1 MKVPA
6 QPNSPKLGE
15 PDLILVRYGELA
27 LKKGNRGV
35 FEKALVRNLRQALA
49 PITNTEVQRQHGRI
63 FIKPERRCEKAARRA
78 AEVFGV
84 KTVSPTWSVATDTE
98 AITSQAAKL
107 LDTALAGLTRSEPI
121 SFRVRVKRSNK
132 AFPMTSSELERHVA
146 ERILPGPE
154 TVKVQLV
161 DPEITLGIEVR
172 DDKSFVFL
180 KRFEGPGGLPVGT
193 LGRGLCLLSG
203 GIDSPVASWLAMKR
217 GLHMGYVSFHS
228 APYIGEGFLRKVR
241 DVVRRLG
248 RWQYKAPLFTVP
260 FADIQVAIRD
270 QAPERYRTVL
280 YRRMMQ
286 RIAERISAA
295 ESYGALITGEC
306 LGQVASQTL
315 ENLTCIGAATSVPV
329 LRPVLTYDKEEIIAI
344 ARRIGTFDI
353 SILPEPDCC
362 TVFQPNRPVIR
373 GRLEDCLAAE
383 DKMDVEGLV
392 HRALDGTEME
402 LLDHEGGA

>member
-1 MKVPA
+1 MPSA
-6 QPNSPKLGE
+6 QPSPTKLGE

-27 LKKGNRGV
+27 LKKGNRGD

-49 PITNTEVQRQHGRI
+49 STTKAEVERQHGRI
-63 FIKPERRCEKAARRA
+63 FIRPERRCEKAAKRA

-84 KTVSPTWSVATDTE
+84 KTVSPAWTVASDTE
-98 AITSQAAKL
+98 TITAQAAKL
-107 LDTALAGLTRSEPI
+107 LDSALAARAQSEPV
-121 SFRVRVKRSNK
+121 SFRVRVRRANK
-132 AFPMTSSELERHVA
+132 AFPLNSSELERHVA
-146 ERILPGPE
+146 ERILPGPD

-161 DPEITLGIEVR
+161 NPEMTLGIEVR
-172 DDKSFVFL
+172 DRNTFL
-180 KRFEGPGGLPVGT
+180 FLNRIEGNGGLPVGT
-193 LGRGLCLLSG
+193 LGRALCLLSG

-228 APYIGEGFLRKVR
+228 APYIGEGFRRKVR
-241 DVVRRLG
+241 EVVRALG
-248 RWQYKAPLFTVP
+248 RWQFKAPLFTVP

-295 ESYGALITGEC
+295 ENCSALVTGEC

-315 ENLTCIGAATSVPV
+315 ENLTCIGAATSIPV
-329 LRPVLTYDKEEIIAI
+329 LRPVLTYDKEEIIQI

-353 SILPEPDCC
+353 SIQPEPDCC
-362 TVFQPNRPVIR
+362 TVFQPSRPIIR
-373 GRLEDCLAAE
+373 GHLEDCLAAE
-383 DKMDVEGLV
+383 DQMDVEGLV
-392 HRALDGTEME
+392 QRALDGTEME

>member
-1 MKVPA
+1 
-6 QPNSPKLGE
+6 
-15 PDLILVRYGELA
+15 
-27 LKKGNRGV
+27 
-35 FEKALVRNLRQALA
+35 
-49 PITNTEVQRQHGRI
+49 
-63 FIKPERRCEKAARRA
+63 
-78 AEVFGV
+78 
-84 KTVSPTWSVATDTE
+84 
-98 AITSQAAKL
+98 
-107 LDTALAGLTRSEPI
+107 
-121 SFRVRVKRSNK
+121 
-132 AFPMTSSELERHVA
+132 
-146 ERILPGPE
+146 
-154 TVKVQLV
+154 
-161 DPEITLGIEVR
+161 VR
-172 DDKSFVFL
+172 D
-180 KRFEGPGGLPVGT
+180 
-193 LGRGLCLLSG
+193 
-203 GIDSPVASWLAMKR
+203 I
-217 GLHMGYVSFHS
+217 
-228 APYIGEGFLRKVR
+228 
-241 DVVRRLG
+241 VRRLG

-329 LRPVLTYDKEEIIAI
+329 LRPVLTYDKEEIIAV

-362 TVFQPNRPVIR
+362 TVFQPSRPVIR

>member
-1 MKVPA
+1 MTSSQPSPA
-6 QPNSPKLGE
+6 KLGE
-15 PDLILVRYGELA
+15 PDLILIRYGELA
-27 LKKGNRGV
+27 LKKGNRGE
-35 FEKALVRNLRQALA
+35 FEKALARNLRQALA
-49 PITNTEVQRQHGRI
+49 SITKVEVDRPHGRI
-63 FIKPERRCEKAARRA
+63 FLRPERRCEKAAKRA

-84 KTVSPTWSVATDTE
+84 KTVSPVWTVASDTE
-98 AITSQAAKL
+98 AITAQAAKL
-107 LDTALAGLTRSEPI
+107 LDRALANRTRSEPV

-132 AFPMTSSELERHVA
+132 AFHLNSSELERHVA

-172 DDKSFVFL
+172 DKNSFVFL
-180 KRFEGPGGLPVGT
+180 DRIEGPGGLPVGT
-193 LGRGLCLLSG
+193 LGRALCLLSG

-228 APYIGEGFLRKVR
+228 APYIGEGFRRKVR
-241 DVVRRLG
+241 EVVRALG

-286 RIAERISAA
+286 KIAERISTA
-295 ESYGALITGEC
+295 ENCGALVTGEC

-315 ENLTCIGAATSVPV
+315 ENLTCIGAATSMPV
-329 LRPVLTYDKEEIIAI
+329 LRPVLTFDKEEIIQV

-353 SILPEPDCC
+353 SIQPEPDCC
-362 TVFQPNRPVIR
+362 TVFQPSRPVIR

-383 DKMDVEGLV
+383 EQMDVEGLV
-392 HRALDGTEME
+392 QRALDGTEME
-402 LLDHEGGA
+402 VLDHEGGA

>member
-1 MKVPA
+1 MASA
-6 QPNSPKLGE
+6 QPSPAKLGE
-15 PDLILVRYGELA
+15 PDLILIRYGELA
-27 LKKGNRGV
+27 LKKGNRGE
-35 FEKALVRNLRQALA
+35 FEKTLARNLRQALA
-49 PITNTEVQRQHGRI
+49 SITKSEVDRQHGRI
-63 FIKPERRCEKAARRA
+63 FIRPERRCEKAAKRA

-84 KTVSPTWSVATDTE
+84 KTVSPVWTVAMDVE
-98 AITSQAAKL
+98 AITAQAAKL
-107 LDTALAGLTRSEPI
+107 LDSALAARTQSEPV

-132 AFPMTSSELERHVA
+132 AFPLNSSELERHVA

-154 TVKVQLV
+154 KVKVQLV
-161 DPEITLGIEVR
+161 DPEMTLGIEVR
-172 DDKSFVFL
+172 DKNSFVFL
-180 KRFEGPGGLPVGT
+180 DRFEGPGGLPVGT
-193 LGRGLCLLSG
+193 LGRALCLLSG

-228 APYIGEGFLRKVR
+228 APYIGEGFRKKVR
-241 DVVRRLG
+241 EVVRALG

-295 ESYGALITGEC
+295 ESCGALVTGEC

-329 LRPVLTYDKEEIIAI
+329 LRPVLTFDKEEIIRV

-353 SILPEPDCC
+353 SIQPEPDCC
-362 TVFQPNRPVIR
+362 TVFQPSRPVIR

-383 DKMDVEGLV
+383 AQMDVEGLV
-392 HRALDGTEME
+392 QRALDGTEME